1 MEILRAVVARHHA
14 EKEASLNV
22 GSTVESDEGN
32 DILNSSIP
40 SIVDEGEARVQ
51 TLRLQ
56 KFAQK
61 KYPDSGI
68 ASLLAEVKTRF

>member
-14 EKEASLNV
+14 EKEAALNV

-32 DILNSSIP
+32 DTLNSSIP

-51 TLRLQ
+51 SAEIRTE
-56 KFAQK
+56 KI
-61 KYPDSGI
+61 SGFWYCFT
-68 ASLLAEVKTRF
+68 AAGSEN